1 MAILRRPP
9 LPLGRPSPEGSLL
22 DMLLLDFLL
31 LGLGAGFF
39 ALMAAYVA
47 GCERV

>member
-9 LPLGRPSPEGSLL
+9 LPLRRPSLEGSMLDILL
-22 DMLLLDFLL
+22 F
-31 LGLGAGFF
+31 GLGVGFF
-39 ALMAAYVA
+39 ALMAAYAA